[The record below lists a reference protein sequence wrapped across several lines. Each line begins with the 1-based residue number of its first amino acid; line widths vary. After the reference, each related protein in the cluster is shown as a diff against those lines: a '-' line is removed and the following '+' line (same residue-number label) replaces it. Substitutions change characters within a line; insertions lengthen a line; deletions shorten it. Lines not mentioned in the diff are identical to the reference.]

1 MTLKESKPKQRR
13 GFVQFCSAPP
23 EILSTGSL
31 WADCT
36 RPSCKNTIQ
45 IQIWI
50 VNLSNKAIELFP
62 AVMQQTRHMLKLGPI
77 FSSGHAAFLT
87 IGLYSSKGCYK
98 VHVTI
103 CDLTQDLHVPL
114 QRSTNKNDFWHCGH
128 LTCLCSAL
136 RSVGQRQFSRGQR
149 RETLYARFAVR
160 TVKMVMVIDG
170 KWYSFSLFQCLGM
183 FLLGFWDRGSL
194 HNRKSGTFPKG

>member
-1 MTLKESKPKQRR
+1 MAAAEDAKHQVFQCYVMILQSARIQEYIFAGMTLKESKPKQRR
-13 GFVQFCSAPP
+13 GFVQFCSAAP

-62 AVMQQTRHMLKLGPI
+62 AVMQQAKHMLKFGPI

-98 VHVTI
+98 VHGTI
-103 CDLTQDLHVPL
+103 CDLLNT
-114 QRSTNKNDFWHCGH
+114 RSPC
-128 LTCLCSAL
+128 A
-136 RSVGQRQFSRGQR
+136 
-149 RETLYARFAVR
+149 FAEEY
-160 TVKMVMVIDG
+160 K
-170 KWYSFSLFQCLGM
+170 
-183 FLLGFWDRGSL
+183 
-194 HNRKSGTFPKG
+194 